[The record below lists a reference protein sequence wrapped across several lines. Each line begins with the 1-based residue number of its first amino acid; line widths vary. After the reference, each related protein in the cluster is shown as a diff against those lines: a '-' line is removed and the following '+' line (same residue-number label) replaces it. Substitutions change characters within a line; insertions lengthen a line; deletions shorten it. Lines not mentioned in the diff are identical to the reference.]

1 MRDLRRAA
9 ASQVY
14 RFCAFGCRE
23 LLVAMSSLNLDA
35 RLGELLFFRLLTTE
49 NTRSLT
55 GSDVKRPFVLAAE
68 GLMCGY

>member
-1 MRDLRRAA
+1 
-9 ASQVY
+9 
-14 RFCAFGCRE
+14 
-23 LLVAMSSLNLDA
+23 MSSLNLDA